1 MAQNLF
7 EKYGI
12 KEVADVTLYQIDRK
26 EETYE
31 SQRKISI
38 SSILKGAL
46 TKTTVYPLDAEG
58 KGEADGFDAY
68 VFKDADILTHFNYDC
83 DDTIE
88 IKGSA
93 IFIDTEDLAGTS
105 PIPEGTVIE
114 AGATLTAITDYLTAD
129 ADSDGIPNLFDTD
142 VNNTAVISAVEAETG
157 RNIRTK
163 LYNLLAGG
171 YVIDGFT
178 AGDITKVISKGT
190 TQEEDGFINTTEIIT
205 LKSDFV
211 CPIEMDGVTKAD
223 LITYVGDNGSLT
235 WNGDTLTEGYITFTA
250 PADATPEE
258 IMARF
263 QLAQAGLYASVGV
276 VVRLTQPVRTGSAV
290 TETTFTGTITVNVT
304 IDPSD
309 TPGDEETGNIV
320 FTFDNTVIDAA
331 TQAIINAAKGGTL
344 TVAQL
349 MSLITLAGDEATV
362 TMTAAENIASLTVTA
377 TNTTINDVAVAED
390 FGFNTF
396 TVTFTATLTAGAELE
411 TGRYDLGEGA
421 AVGHYA
427 MDPDKAVGTHEFSYA
442 EQVAMLFAKN
452 QNLITKSGARYQF
465 ADPDQM
471 FGTFEFNDEFA
482 TAPNGKERAVVV
494 GIAGKTSINLY
505 DIAEVNEAIK
515 QLTDTIEAKA
525 YDVTYTDYV
534 ELIVEDEMGY
544 YLPQQLGYF
553 YDKKAQ
559 AVSFFGNGV
568 TYSDWSK
575 TKRGTDLGIGTAIN
589 TWGDDTH
596 YSINDAIDAL
606 KEEQKLLDGSADT
619 TAVGFTRVFG
629 GYKVTGK
636 ASQSATPLDD
646 VGRGL
651 QYEDYT
657 LNGQSLNNIVTGHK
671 LSSLYNLDSV
681 IEALSLA
688 DTDGQVGQIRIT
700 STAQMESNRAIYVN
714 PDSGVIGTRANI
726 YLLKNV
732 NARAL
737 ANDKAGIFELYDKNG
752 NKLYYQ
758 DKVFAGTAYLAL
770 VTIGGYGLVFVA
782 GNHCT
787 KTTQQ
792 VAWMINDNG
801 YITNKQAE
809 RIVKNGLI
817 HTVALTVGSESFDA
831 TCTVGSIKVR
841 KTKKNVLKY
850 KPVLFLDTLKVS
862 TLSQSGESTEARGGH
877 GNAKLIKWDFNK
889 EITLNIEDAL
899 FSPASMAAI
908 WAGDDGDITNS
919 IKDAYVIEDMQ
930 PITAAKAFIVP
941 AGNQKGIPSEAEG
954 NEATVYFDPATL
966 KPFQDGTPIAA
977 GERVLKWT
985 RTVSYDGNS
994 IGNVI
999 EVSADKFPGT
1009 YKVVGSTYIRD
1020 AKTNKDEKFQFII
1033 PQAKM
1038 SANDT
1043 SITLEADGDPT
1054 VFSFTMDVLRPED
1067 GVMIRFVQ
1075 FNEVDNVEQGD
1086 GSKMVKDTENTNLLD
1101 EAEMYRVNDDSVD
1114 EDLVIGATEY

>member
-68 VFKDADILTHFNYDC
+68 VFKDADILTHYNYDC
-83 DDTIE
+83 DDVITV
-88 IKGSA
+88 KGSA
-93 IFIDTEDLAGTS
+93 LFIDNENPTIAGDD
-105 PIPEGTVIE
+105 PIA
-114 AGATLTAITDYLTAD
+114 AGAVSDAIKTAIANYLNAD
-129 ADSDGIPNLFDTD
+129 ADNDGLINLFDAD
-142 VNNTAVISAVEAETG
+142 NVAILSLVDANSG
-157 RNIRTK
+157 RNLRNK
-163 LYNLLAGG
+163 VDNLFVNG
-171 YVIDGFT
+171 YTVNGSAT
-178 AGDITKVISKGT
+178 VGSVMSKGAT
-190 TQEEDGFINTTEIIT
+190 KEENGYINTTEVVT
-205 LKSDFV
+205 FRSDFIAPV
-211 CPIEMDGVTKAD
+211 EMDGVTKAN
-223 LITYVGDNGSLT
+223 LTEYVGTNGKLNWSEGGT
-235 WNGDTLTEGYITFTA
+235 GDTLTGGYITYIV
-250 PADATPEE
+250 PANATPEE
-258 IMARF
+258 IMGRF
-263 QLAQAGLYASVGV
+263 QVVQEGLYESVGII
-276 VVRLTQPVRTGSAV
+276 VRLTQPVRTGSS
-290 TETTFTGTITVNVT
+290 TEKTFTGTITAAITTENGSGTVT
-304 IDPSD
+304 
-309 TPGDEETGNIV
+309 
-320 FTFDNTVIDAA
+320 FTFTDVAIDSAA
-331 TQAIINAAKGGTL
+331 EALINAAKQGAL
-344 TVAQL
+344 TVDQL
-349 MSLITLAGDEATV
+349 ASLKTLATS
-362 TMTAAENIASLTVTA
+362 TAYDPSALSTETVTA
-377 TNTTINDVAVAED
+377 VGTVTVNED
-390 FGFNTF
+390 FGYNTF
-396 TVTFTATLTAGAELE
+396 SVTFTATIQSSDELG
-411 TGRYDLGEGA
+411 TGRYDLGVGQD
-421 AVGHYA
+421 VGHYA
-427 MDPDKAVGTHEFSYA
+427 MDPDKSVGTHEFSYA
-442 EQVAMLFAKN
+442 EQVCMLFAKN
-452 QNLITKSGARYQF
+452 QNLITKSGARYTF
-465 ADPDQM
+465 ANPDQL
-471 FGTFEFNDEFA
+471 FGSFEFNDEF
-482 TAPNGKERAVVV
+482 TTTPGGREKAVVV
-494 GIAGKTSINLY
+494 GIAGKITENLY
-505 DIAEVNEAIK
+505 DFEEINEAIK

-525 YDVTYTDYV
+525 YDVVYTDYV
-534 ELIVEDEMGY
+534 ELLVEDEMGY
-544 YLPQQLGYF
+544 YLPQQLGY
-553 YDKKAQ
+553 YLDKKAQ
-559 AVSFFGNGV
+559 VVSFFNDAV
-568 TYSDWSK
+568 TYSAWSK
-575 TKRGTDLGIGTAIN
+575 TKRGTDLGIGSAIN
-589 TWGDDTH
+589 TWGDDEH

-606 KEEQKLLDGSADT
+606 KQEQKLVDNGGET
-619 TAVGFTRVFG
+619 TDVGFTRVFG
-629 GYKVTGK
+629 GYKVTG
-636 ASQSATPLDD
+636 ASAQSATPLDD
-646 VGRGL
+646 VGLGL

-657 LNGQSLNNIVTGHK
+657 LNGVSLNNVITGNK

-681 IEALSLA
+681 IEALSVA
-688 DTDGQVGQIRIT
+688 DTQGNVGEIRIT

-714 PDSGVIGTRANI
+714 PDSGVITSRANI
-726 YLLKNV
+726 YLLKNINV
-732 NARAL
+732 RAL
-737 ANDKAGIFELYDKNG
+737 ANDKKGIFEFYDKNG

-782 GNHCT
+782 GAHCT
-787 KTTQQ
+787 KATQK

-817 HTVALTVGSESFDA
+817 HTVSLTVGNESFDA

-930 PITAAKAFIVP
+930 PITAAKSFIIP
-941 AGNQKGIPSEAEG
+941 AGNQNGIPSEAEG

-966 KPFQDGTPIAA
+966 KPYQDGTPIAA